1 MSTDL
6 IVNLTFICAIL
17 ALIAKALHAFFIGS
31 GKKASPVKEVDL
43 QELSKL
49 WRKGGTKKGEIVE
62 IPLEKLVPLWRDVK
76 PTDASPQ
83 VDLALRYHRA
93 ADFWRDNIRWFKQ
106 APLQKEVCSRILSI
120 LDQEGGCSSVVNARE
135 DVESSWDSDTFKLLG
150 LTTLMD
156 HTLNVAEE
164 TIKLLVDQ
172 EAWHVIPDAL
182 VAALAHDLG
191 KLPSLRT
198 HLYSLGEHPLA
209 AGSML
214 ASIEKFKELSKKEEI
229 SKAIK
234 LHHKKAEGLL
244 GKTLKRA
251 DQLARQKELE
261 RAIEGIAKVRSQG
274 AAAAPAPVAVV
285 QAPVQ
290 GAVMSPTESGDM
302 EVQCETPTDPSTV
315 SDSNDPVTVK
325 GRESAPTAIHDEPA
339 APGVSDEPVERV
351 NPVPRVQPDSHTV
364 QSAVVPIEPAAPVLT
379 PSSQPTGAAAAWQA
393 QRDIYGDDEEE
404 SATRAKKQVLKMA
417 NISHWFDPDAFLES
431 MKPYINK
438 VTGRRFMAFSMSD
451 GIIYFQAKVLEEV
464 ARKQA
469 EQAGAMDVVTLA
481 SDDPTMREI
490 LMSVVNHFRVDRDI
504 IARGMIKDAFFGG
517 YFTVKKKDGPPLK
530 GFYTPFDAEA
540 FGSIAQMENEKPE
553 KLQNLLSIEPTI
565 TN

>member
-261 RAIEGIAKVRSQG
+261 RAIEGIAKVRSQV
-274 AAAAPAPVAVV
+274 AAAAPSPIVV
-285 QAPVQ
+285 VPTPVQ
-290 GAVMSPTESGDM
+290 GAGQSPPETDDM
-302 EVQCETPTDPSTV
+302 VEQ
-315 SDSNDPVTVK
+315 
-325 GRESAPTAIHDEPA
+325 RENAPTAIHDDPAEP
-339 APGVSDEPVERV
+339 EI
-351 NPVPRVQPDSHTV
+351 
-364 QSAVVPIEPAAPVLT
+364 SAEPIEPAVPVVG
-379 PSSQPTGAAAAWQA
+379 PHSSQPTGAAAAWQA
-393 QRDIYGDDEEE
+393 QRDIYGDDDEET
-404 SATRAKKQVLKMA
+404 ATRTKKQVPKMA

-451 GIIYFQAKVLEEV
+451 GIVYFQAKVLEEV